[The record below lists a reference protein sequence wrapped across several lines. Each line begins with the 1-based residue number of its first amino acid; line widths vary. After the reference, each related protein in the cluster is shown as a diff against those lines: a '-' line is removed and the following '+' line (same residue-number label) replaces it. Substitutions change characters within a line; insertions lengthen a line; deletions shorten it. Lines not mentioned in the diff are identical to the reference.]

1 MISSDRDLILAIVNA
16 TLPKDDGSIID
27 EAVINQAIDFASK
40 TPMLKSEITDEDKEK
55 IRRIIHETHSIRLG
69 RGVAI
74 VGRDHKKWFLQK
86 KPSLEFDYWNRF
98 KKYLE
103 NDKHFAPKVVAGM
116 DQDSDEIVDLL
127 GNPNTNHEM
136 QRRGLIIGDVQS
148 GKTANYSG
156 VICKAV
162 DAGYRVVILL
172 TGTSN
177 DLRRQ
182 TQVRLDEAFLGF
194 DSAAFA
200 KKNGLKFI
208 GAGIYNDKLNPIA
221 VTNVDNDFRKSVTQV
236 SMGLSNSKDS
246 RPMLFVCK
254 KNVTVLRSL
263 YDWIISYNKHG
274 DSKIDNT
281 VLMIDDEADYAS
293 INTRTNNDPTATNKC
308 IRDIL
313 NAFRFASYVGFTAT
327 PYANIFIDP
336 QSNEE
341 MKDEDLF
348 PADYI
353 YTLEAPSNYIGARNI
368 FGPSPNHDNMLREID
383 DAEDY
388 YPFKHKKDA
397 NFRFISP
404 SLKKAINTF
413 LVANVLRDLDGD
425 EDSYRSMMI
434 NVTRFNNTQNQ
445 LHETI
450 QKYITQ
456 CQNSIK
462 ANSHLDVN
470 EALDDECILGLH
482 EAFEEEF
489 SDTDYSWKQVQA
501 NLEKS
506 IVINPVLVFC
516 ANQGNKDLDYSKY
529 SEKIRAIVIGGQAL
543 SRGLTLEGLM
553 VSYIYR
559 RSMAYDT
566 LMQMGRWF
574 GYRDH
579 YSQYCRIY
587 MDPESIAWYATI
599 SDATD
604 ELRNEVKRMRE
615 RNATPME
622 FGLKVREDPEMPL
635 IVTARNKMRS
645 AQNRMFTTSL
655 SEVMIETQSLCKDD
669 ASNTINLNVVRN
681 LFDQSSLERINDGKK
696 NALLNVPRE
705 TVVKLLNNIKVSELN
720 NRFDQKTMADF
731 IKQYRGDELDK
742 WDIVIASGS
751 GENYHISDN
760 LSTHLTERQAS
771 LVRDDKYI
779 LLNKNRL
786 GSPTD
791 MSFGLSEEQKYIATH
806 EADGTKKKHPSA
818 VDFLRKEVGKRNA
831 LLIVYLVNPV
841 NSQKEKLVES
851 AEPAVGFSIGIPYL
865 KDQDTRY
872 LKYQVNK
879 IYQMYGDVF
888 DDEDE
893 SDNTNEEDLAW

>member
-1 MISSDRDLILAIVNA
+1 MTSKDRDFILAIVNA
-16 TLPKDDGSIID
+16 MLPKDDGSVID
-27 EAVINQAIDFASK
+27 ENKINQAIDYASK
-40 TPMLKSEITDEDKEK
+40 SPTISEDITDEDKEK

-74 VGRDHKKWFLQK
+74 VGRDHKKWFLQR
-86 KPSLEFDYWNRF
+86 KPSLEFNYWNRF
-98 KKYLE
+98 KQYLE

-127 GNPNTNHEM
+127 GNPNTNNEM

-162 DAGYRVVILL
+162 DAGYRVIILL

-182 TQVRLDEAFLGF
+182 TQIRLDEAFLGF

-208 GAGIYNDKLNPIA
+208 GAGVYNDKLNPIA

-293 INTRTNNDPTATNKC
+293 INTRANDDPTATNKC

-341 MKDEDLF
+341 MENEDLF

-368 FGPSPNHDNMLREID
+368 FGPSANHEDMLREID

-388 YPFKHKKDA
+388 YSFKHKKDW
-397 NFRFISP
+397 NFRKISP

-413 LVANVLRDLDGD
+413 LIANVLRDLDGD

-450 QKYITQ
+450 QKYITKI
-456 CQNSIK
+456 QNSIK
-462 ANSHLDVN
+462 VNSHLDVN
-470 EALDDECILGLH
+470 EATDDECIRDLFN
-482 EAFEEEF
+482 AFDEEF
-489 SDTDYSWKQVQA
+489 SDTDYSWGEIQA

-516 ANQGNKDLDYSKY
+516 ANQGNKELDYSKY

-615 RNATPME
+615 RSATPME

-645 AQNRMFTTSL
+645 AQNRIFPTSL
-655 SEVMIETQSLCKDD
+655 SEVMIETQSLRKDD
-669 ASNTINLNVVRN
+669 TSNTVNLNVIRN
-681 LFDQSSLERINDGKK
+681 LFEQPSLEMVNDGKK
-696 NALLNVPRE
+696 TALLNVPKKMI
-705 TVVKLLNNIKVSELN
+705 VGLLGNIKVSELN
-720 NRFDQKTMADF
+720 NRFDPKTIADF
-731 IKQYRGDELDK
+731 IKQYRGNELDE
-742 WDIVIASGS
+742 WDIVLVSGS
-751 GENYHISDN
+751 SDEYN
-760 LSTHLTERQAS
+760 LSDKISTHLAERQAN
-771 LVRDDKYI
+771 LVRDNKYV
-779 LLNKNRL
+779 LLNKSHIV
-786 GSPTD
+786 SPGD
-791 MSFGLSEEQKYIATH
+791 MSFGLSKEQKDLVILNA
-806 EADGTKKKHPSA
+806 KKANKKSPSA
-818 VDFLRKEVGKRNA
+818 TDYFKEEVGTRKP
-831 LLIVYLVNPV
+831 LLVIYLVKLINK
-841 NSQKEKLVES
+841 QKEKLLDTVI
-851 AEPAVGFSIGIPYL
+851 PAVGFAIGIPYL
-865 KDQDTRY
+865 KDQDTKY
-872 LKYQVNK
+872 VKYQINK
-879 IYQMYGDVF
+879 IYQMYGDVL
-888 DDEDE
+888 DDKDEPEED
-893 SDNTNEEDLAW
+893 DEEDLSW

>member
-1 MISSDRDLILAIVNA
+1 MTQDEKDLIVSIVNKM
-16 TLPKDDGSIID
+16 LPKDSGDILDEKLID
-27 EAVINQAIDFASK
+27 EYIDSAAQLPVITSSMA
-40 TPMLKSEITDEDKEK
+40 DEDKDD
-55 IRRIIHETHSIRLG
+55 IRKKIHETHSVRLN

-74 VGRDHKKWFLQK
+74 IDRSHKKWFAQK
-86 KPSLEFDYWNRF
+86 KPSLSFDYWNRF
-98 KKYLE
+98 KQYLE
-103 NDKHFAPKVVAGM
+103 NDKGFPPDVIEGM

-127 GNPNTNHEM
+127 GNPNTNNEM

-182 TQVRLDEAFLGF
+182 TQIRLDEAFLGF

-208 GAGIYNDKLNPIA
+208 GAGTYNDSLNPIA
-221 VTNVDNDFRKSVTQV
+221 VTNVDNDFKKSITQV
-236 SMGLSNSKDS
+236 SMGLSSSRDT

-254 KNVTVLRSL
+254 KNVSVLRSL
-263 YDWIISYNKHG
+263 YEWIISYNKHG
-274 DSKIDNT
+274 DAKIPNT
-281 VLMIDDEADYAS
+281 LLMIDDEADYAS
-293 INTRTNNDPTATNKC
+293 INTRGDNDPTATNKC

-336 QSNEE
+336 KSNEE
-341 MKDEDLF
+341 MENEDLF

-368 FGPSPNHDNMLREID
+368 FGQSPKYGYMLRDID

-388 YPFKHKKDA
+388 YSFKHKKDWD
-397 NFRFISP
+397 FRHISP

-413 LVANVLRDLDGD
+413 LVANVLRDLDGK

-434 NVTRFNNTQNQ
+434 NVTRFVNTQNQ
-445 LHETI
+445 LHDTVR
-450 QKYITQ
+450 KYVEK

-462 ANSHLDVN
+462 VNSHLDVSD
-470 EALDDECILGLH
+470 ALDDEYIKGLY
-482 EAFEEEF
+482 EAFEEEY
-489 SDTDYSWKQVQA
+489 SDTDYSWTEVQDS
-501 NLEKS
+501 LEKS
-506 IVINPVLVFC
+506 IVTNPVLVFC

-553 VSYIYR
+553 VSYVYR

-574 GYRDH
+574 GYRDG
-579 YSQYCRIY
+579 YSKYCRIY
-587 MDPESIAWYATI
+587 MDPESVAWYSTI

-615 RNATPME
+615 RNATPLE

-645 AQNRMFTTSL
+645 AQNRTFTTSL
-655 SEVMIETQSLCKDD
+655 SEIMVETPSFNADGTNNRANLDL
-669 ASNTINLNVVRN
+669 ING
-681 LFDQSSLERINDGKK
+681 LFERHSDKRYSGKRI
-696 NALLNVPRE
+696 ALLDMPRE
-705 TVVKLLNNIKVSELN
+705 VIIDFLESIKVSELN
-720 NRFDQKTMADF
+720 TRFDPKDLSEF
-731 IKQYRGDELDK
+731 ISRYRGSELNL
-742 WDIVIASGS
+742 WDVVIASGS
-751 GENYHISDN
+751 GESYKISDN
-760 LSTHLTERQAS
+760 LEVKINERQAS

-791 MSFGLSEEQKYIATH
+791 MSFGLSEEQKYKATH
-806 EADGTKKKHPSA
+806 NDDGSKKNHPSSKDYLS
-818 VDFLRKEVGKRNA
+818 VGDRKA
-831 LLIVYLVNPV
+831 LLIIYLVDPV
-841 NSQKEKLVES
+841 RSDGEKLLKTE
-851 AEPAVGFSIGIPYL
+851 EPAVGFSIGIPHL
-865 KDQDTRY
+865 KDQETKY
-872 LKYQVNK
+872 IKYQVNK
-879 IYQMYGDVF
+879 IYQQYGDAF
-888 DDEDE
+888 DDDDDE
-893 SDNTNEEDLAW
+893 QSGEAAEEY